1 MRADGKDLRCMVM
14 MVLLLASKPAVG
26 VGDKEGSSSV
36 SSMRDQDTQQRNLY
50 SERDGKMRLER
61 LEIWIILSAFR
72 ESRVLV

>member
-26 VGDKEGSSSV
+26 VGDKEGSYIV
-36 SSMRDQDTQQRNLY
+36 SSMLDQDGQQRNLC